1 MMKPLGRCC
10 ASRISIFSIF
20 FAVFFS
26 ACAYFYFQ
34 YSYTKF
40 TKVRFDEWVL
50 YQGEEIFAPL
60 SDSYTLYFYSSH
72 IKEQKEFIKSMT
84 IPAQKPVLAIDV
96 YQYHGESTQ
105 DHLLFVSAGIDTIL
119 KYVNRFKITELP
131 ALVDIE
137 REGIYLYYQSS
148 RVQVVPKRSLL
159 EQKQ

>member
-1 MMKPLGRCC
+1 MP
-10 ASRISIFSIF
+10 
-20 FAVFFS
+20 
-26 ACAYFYFQ
+26 
-34 YSYTKF
+34 T
-40 TKVRFDEWVL
+40 
-50 YQGEEIFAPL
+50 
-60 SDSYTLYFYSSH
+60 SDSYTLYFYNSH
-72 IKEQKEFIKSMT
+72 IKEQQEFIKGME

-119 KYVNRFKITELP
+119 KYVNRFKIMELP